1 LAEEEAK
8 VNIQQV
14 NLAAE
19 RLKKKEANER
29 KILKEEFKRK

>member
-1 LAEEEAK
+1 
-8 VNIQQV
+8 V